1 MVTVNG
7 KLRDQGAEMT
17 LAELLE
23 AEGYKP
29 DQVAVGLNGTV
40 VPRGG
45 YAQVLLGDNDEIE
58 IFHFMGGGQWR
69 KGR

>member
-1 MVTVNG
+1 MTVNG
-7 KLRDQGAEMT
+7 KLRDRGTGMT
-17 LAELLE
+17 LGALLE
-23 AEGYKP
+23 AEGYRP
-29 DQVAVGLNGTV
+29 DQVAVGLNGRV
-40 VPRGG
+40 VPRGD